1 MVKAVLLIGNE
12 AMVLGSRA
20 RNEIF
25 NDSDL
30 KVFALL
36 ARNVEIMKTPRG
48 SFLAAYDC
56 CWRTRR
62 PCTPH
67 QEHASK
73 LLALVTCEEL

>member
-48 SFLAAYDC
+48 SFLAAYDHLAQ
-56 CWRTRR
+56 
-62 PCTPH
+62 PTPSH
-67 QEHASK
+67 TPSEAS
-73 LLALVTCEEL
+73 LDSRAIVACEAL